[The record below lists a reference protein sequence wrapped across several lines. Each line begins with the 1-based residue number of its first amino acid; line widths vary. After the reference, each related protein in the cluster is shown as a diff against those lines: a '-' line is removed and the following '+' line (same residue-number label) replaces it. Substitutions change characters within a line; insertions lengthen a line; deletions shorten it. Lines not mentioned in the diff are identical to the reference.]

1 MELFTYK
8 GISEGKYV
16 EGDIEALNQ
25 DEASHKLKEQKVI
38 ITNLSRSKKK
48 KGDEKTKAKGKGG
61 GLSSLFSGKKKPKT
75 EDILIFSKQF
85 ATMVKA
91 GLPILEVLSMLRD
104 QLENPGMKE
113 IIEDIRRSL
122 EGGVTLSKCFDKY
135 PQYFDNVYVNLIKAG
150 EASGKLDVFLLKIV
164 DALEKKEKIKKKIK
178 SALMYPGIMFSVAIT
193 VSAFMLIKV
202 VPVFAKMYDGMGI
215 ALPKPTAVIMAM
227 SDFLRGTGGMIL
239 LFGIIGFV
247 FVFRYLTTKNAT
259 VQYKWHK
266 QVLKLPIFG
275 DMILKSLLARISLIL
290 GNLSAAG
297 VNLLESLEIAKSV
310 SNNVVVTEALENVK
324 KGVFSGDTLTKLF
337 LKEPLFPPTFSQLIS
352 VGEQTGQ
359 LDEMFG
365 SVASYYEEEFD
376 TTVDNMS
383 SLIEPIM
390 IVFMGIMIGG
400 LMIAMYSPIFNVG
413 ALIG

>member
-1 MELFTYK
+1 MDTFAYK
-8 GISEGKYV
+8 GISDGKYV
-16 EGDIEALNQ
+16 EGNIEAINS
-25 DEASHKLKEQKVI
+25 DEASHKLKEQKII
-38 ITNLSRSKKK
+38 ITNLIRA
-48 KGDEKTKAKGKGG
+48 AKGKKKEEKGEKKK
-61 GLSSLFSGKKKPKT
+61 SSFSLFGKKKAKV
-75 EDILIFSKQF
+75 EDVLIFSKQF

-91 GLPILEVLSMLRD
+91 GLPILQVLTMLRD
-104 QLENPGMKE
+104 QLESPAMKE
-113 IIEDIRRSL
+113 VVEDIRKSL
-122 EGGVTLSKCFDKY
+122 EGGVTLSKCFEKY
-135 PQYFDNVYVNLIKAG
+135 PELFDNIYVNLIKAG

-164 DALEKKEKIKKKIK
+164 DSLEKKEGIKKKIK
-178 SALMYPGIMFSVAIT
+178 SALMYPGIMFTVAVT

-215 ALPKPTAVIMAM
+215 ELPAATATIMAM

-239 LFGIIGFV
+239 LLSLITFFIV
-247 FVFRYLTTKNAT
+247 FKYLTSKNEKFK
-259 VQYKWHK
+259 YMWHK

-275 DMILKSLLARISLIL
+275 DMILKSMLARISLIM

-310 SNNVVVTEALENVK
+310 STNVVVLESLENVK
-324 KGVFSGDTLTKLF
+324 KGVFSGETLTKLF
-337 LKEPLFPPTFSQLIS
+337 LKDPLFPPTFSQLIS

-359 LDEMFG
+359 LDDMFG
-365 SVASYYEEEFD
+365 SVAKYYESEFD
-376 TTVDNMS
+376 TVVDNLS

-390 IVFMGIMIGG
+390 IVFMGLMIGG

>member
-1 MELFTYK
+1 MEAFTYK

-16 EGDIEALNQ
+16 DGEIEALNL
-25 DEASHKLKEQKVI
+25 DEASHKLKEQKII
-38 ITNLSRSKKK
+38 ITNIVRSSKKK
-48 KGDEKTKAKGKGG
+48 KTEEKQKKKGKGF
-61 GLSSLFSGKKKPKT
+61 SLFGKKKAKL
-75 EDILIFSKQF
+75 EDVLIFSKQF

-91 GLPILEVLSMLRD
+91 GLPILQVLGMLRD
-104 QLENPGMKE
+104 QLESPAMKE
-113 IIEDIRRSL
+113 VIEDIRKSL
-122 EGGVTLSKCFDKY
+122 EGGVTLSKCFEKY
-135 PQYFDNVYVNLIKAG
+135 PELFDNVYVNLIKAG

-164 DALEKKEKIKKKIK
+164 EALEKKENIKKKIK
-178 SALMYPGIMFSVAIT
+178 SALMYPSIMFTVAIT
-193 VSAFMLIKV
+193 VSAFMLVKV

-215 ALPKPTAVIMAM
+215 ELPTATATIMAM
-227 SDFLRGTGGMIL
+227 SDFLRGTGGKVL
-239 LFGIIGFV
+239 LFGLIGFV
-247 FVFRYLTTKNAT
+247 LGFRYITSKNEKMKYA
-259 VQYKWHK
+259 WHK
-266 QVLKLPIFG
+266 QVLKLPVFG
-275 DMILKSLLARISLIL
+275 DMILKSMLARISLIM

-297 VNLLESLEIAKSV
+297 VNLLESLEISKSV
-310 SNNVVVTEALENVK
+310 STNVVVLESLENVK

-337 LKEPLFPPTFSQLIS
+337 LKDPLFPPTFSQLIS

-365 SVASYYEEEFD
+365 SVAKYYEAEFD
-376 TTVDNMS
+376 TTVDNLS

>member
-1 MELFTYK
+1 MEAFTYK

-16 EGDIEALNQ
+16 DGEIEALNL
-25 DEASHKLKEQKVI
+25 DEASHKLKEQKII
-38 ITNLSRSKKK
+38 ITNIVRSSKKK
-48 KGDEKTKAKGKGG
+48 KTEEKQKKKGKGF
-61 GLSSLFSGKKKPKT
+61 SLFGKKKAKV
-75 EDILIFSKQF
+75 EDVLIFSKQF

-91 GLPILEVLSMLRD
+91 GLPILQVLGMLRD
-104 QLENPGMKE
+104 QLESPAMKD
-113 IIEDIRRSL
+113 IIEDIRKSL
-122 EGGVTLSKCFDKY
+122 EGGVTLSKCFEKY
-135 PQYFDNVYVNLIKAG
+135 PELFDNVYINLIKAG

-164 DALEKKEKIKKKIK
+164 EALEKKENIKKKIK
-178 SALMYPGIMFSVAIT
+178 SALMYPSIMFTVSIT
-193 VSAFMLIKV
+193 VSAFMLVKV

-215 ALPKPTAVIMAM
+215 ELPTATATIMAM
-227 SDFLRGTGGMIL
+227 SDFLRGTGGKVL
-239 LFGIIGFV
+239 LFGLIGFV
-247 FVFRYLTTKNAT
+247 LGFRYITSKNEKMKYA
-259 VQYKWHK
+259 WHK
-266 QVLKLPIFG
+266 QVLKLPVFG
-275 DMILKSLLARISLIL
+275 DMILKSMLARISLIM

-297 VNLLESLEIAKSV
+297 VNLLESLEISKSV
-310 SNNVVVTEALENVK
+310 STNVVVLESLENVK

-337 LKEPLFPPTFSQLIS
+337 LKDPLFPPTFSQLIS

-365 SVASYYEEEFD
+365 SVAKYYEAEFD
-376 TTVDNMS
+376 TTVDNLS

>member
-1 MELFTYK
+1 MEAFTYK
-8 GISEGKYV
+8 GISDGKYV
-16 EGDIEALNQ
+16 DGEIEALNL

-38 ITNLSRSKKK
+38 ITNIVRSSSKKK
-48 KGDEKTKAKGKGG
+48 TDKKDKKKSKGP
-61 GLSSLFSGKKKPKT
+61 SLFGKKKAKV
-75 EDILIFSKQF
+75 EDVLMFSKQF

-91 GLPILEVLSMLRD
+91 GLPILQVLAMLRD
-104 QLENPGMKE
+104 QIESPAMKE
-113 IIEDIRRSL
+113 VVEEIRKSL
-122 EGGVTLSKCFDKY
+122 EGGVTLSKCFEKY
-135 PQYFDNVYVNLIKAG
+135 PELFDNVYINLIKAG

-164 DALEKKEKIKKKIK
+164 EALEKKEKIKKKIK
-178 SALMYPGIMFSVAIT
+178 SALMYPGIMFTVAIT

-215 ALPKPTAVIMAM
+215 KLPAATATIMAM
-227 SDFLRGTGGMIL
+227 SDFLRGTGGLIL
-239 LFGIIGFV
+239 LMSLIIFFV
-247 FVFRYLTTKNAT
+247 VFRYLTTKNEKIKYA
-259 VQYKWHK
+259 WHK

-275 DMILKSLLARISLIL
+275 DMILKSMLARVSLIM

-297 VNLLESLEIAKSV
+297 VNLLESLEISKSV
-310 SNNVVVTEALENVK
+310 SNNVVVLESLENVK

-337 LKEPLFPPTFSQLIS
+337 LKDPLFPPTFGQLIS

-365 SVASYYEEEFD
+365 SVAKYYEAEFD
-376 TTVDNMS
+376 TVVDNLS
-383 SLIEPIM
+383 ALIEPIM

>member
-1 MELFTYK
+1 MEAFTYK
-8 GISEGKYV
+8 GIADGKYV
-16 EGDIEALNQ
+16 EGDIEAINQ
-25 DEASHKLKEQKVI
+25 EEASHKLKEQKII
-38 ITNLSRSKKK
+38 ITNLIRSKKK
-48 KGDEKTKAKGKGG
+48 KAETKAKTKGKG
-61 GLSSLFSGKKKPKT
+61 FSFGKPKVKV
-75 EDILIFSKQF
+75 EDVLIFSKQF

-91 GLPILEVLSMLRD
+91 GLPILEVLAMLRD
-104 QLENPGMKE
+104 QLEGPAIKE
-113 IIEDIRRSL
+113 VIEDIRKSL
-122 EGGVTLSKCFDKY
+122 EGGVTLSKCFEKY
-135 PQYFDNVYVNLIKAG
+135 PQYFDNVYCNLIKAG

-164 DALEKKEKIKKKIK
+164 DSLEKKEKIKKKIK
-178 SALMYPGIMFSVAIT
+178 SALMYPAIMFSVAIT

-202 VPVFAKMYDGMGI
+202 VPVFAKMYAGMGLD
-215 ALPKPTAVIMAM
+215 LPTPTAVIMSM
-227 SDFLRGTGGMIL
+227 SDFLRGTGGMVL
-239 LFGIIGFV
+239 LISLISFFVGFK
-247 FVFRYLTTKNAT
+247 YLTAKNEMIK
-259 VQYKWHK
+259 YRWHK
-266 QVLKLPIFG
+266 QVLKLPVFG
-275 DMILKSLLARISLIL
+275 DLILKSLLARISLIM

-297 VNLLESLEIAKSV
+297 VNLLESIEIAKSV

-365 SVASYYEEEFD
+365 SVAMYYEEEFD
-376 TTVDNMS
+376 GAVDNMS

>member
-1 MELFTYK
+1 MEDFTYK

-16 EGDIEALNQ
+16 EGEIEAINQ
-25 DEASHKLKEQKVI
+25 EEASHKLKEQKVI
-38 ITNLSRSKKK
+38 ITNLTKLKKK
-48 KGDEKTKAKGKGG
+48 KGDKKEKAKGKG
-61 GLSSLFSGKKKPKT
+61 FSFGKKKVKV

-91 GLPILEVLSMLRD
+91 GLPILEVLGMLRD
-104 QLENPGMKE
+104 QLESPAIKE
-113 IIEDIRRSL
+113 VIEDIRKSL
-122 EGGVTLSKCFDKY
+122 EGGVTLSKCFEKY
-135 PQYFDNVYVNLIKAG
+135 PQYFDNVYCNLIKAG

-164 DALEKKEKIKKKIK
+164 DSLEKKEKIKKKIK
-178 SALMYPGIMFSVAIT
+178 SALMYPTIMFTVAIT

-215 ALPKPTAVIMAM
+215 ALPKPTAVIMSM
-227 SDFLRGTGGMIL
+227 SDFLRGTGGMVMLIS
-239 LFGIIGFV
+239 IIIFV
-247 FVFRYLTTKNAT
+247 FAFRYLTTKNAAI
-259 VQYKWHK
+259 QYKWHK
-266 QVLKLPIFG
+266 QVLKLPVFG
-275 DMILKSLLARISLIL
+275 EMILKSLLARISLIL

-365 SVASYYEEEFD
+365 SVATYYEEEFD

-390 IVFMGIMIGG
+390 IVFMGVMIGG